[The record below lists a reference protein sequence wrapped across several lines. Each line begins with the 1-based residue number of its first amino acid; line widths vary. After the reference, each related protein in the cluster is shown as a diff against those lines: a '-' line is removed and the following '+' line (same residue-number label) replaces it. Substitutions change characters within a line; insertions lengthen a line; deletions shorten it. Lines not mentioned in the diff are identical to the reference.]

1 MNEQN
6 SDSVYKTPEAN
17 LFDEEVLPASLLN
30 STLTYTKLKLL
41 FWLSLLYLLA
51 TLPLVAISFMS
62 GVVPDNENY
71 RLATDIVSLIDNL
84 LYLYLLY
91 MFKLLLNHRLACH
104 SVDNY
109 IYAAM
114 ILSLMMSIL
123 SYVMPEE
130 VDSFGF
136 STLGFFVLMV
146 PLGIVNVL
154 YGIKLLKLQSYFNYL
169 RLYSW
174 STIIAGVFLASVV
187 LFLLAIPAVMVSSF
201 AMAMMF
207 HTTAKEL
214 KRHHAGER
222 LSPNE

>member
-6 SDSVYKTPEAN
+6 SDSAYKTPEAN
-17 LFDEEVLPASLLN
+17 LLEEEALPASLLN

-51 TLPLVAISFMS
+51 TLPMVAISFMS
-62 GVVPDNENY
+62 GVVPDNESY

-91 MFKLLLNHRLACH
+91 MFKLLLNYRLDCH

-109 IYAAM
+109 IYAAI
-114 ILSLMMSIL
+114 ILSLIMSVL
-123 SYVMPEE
+123 SYMMPEDME
-130 VDSFGF
+130 SLGISTMSFF
-136 STLGFFVLMV
+136 ALMV
-146 PLGIVNVL
+146 PLGIVNVI
-154 YGIKLLKLQSYFNYL
+154 YGIKLLKLQSYFSYL
-169 RLYSW
+169 MLYSW

-187 LFLLAIPAVMVSSF
+187 LFLLAIPAGMVSSF

-214 KRHHAGER
+214 KSYHTDNTAI
-222 LSPNE
+222 SK

>member
-17 LFDEEVLPASLLN
+17 LFEEEALPASLLS
-30 STLTYTKLKLL
+30 STLTYAKLKLL
-41 FWLSLLYLLA
+41 FWLSLLYFLA
-51 TLPLVAISFMS
+51 TPPLVVISFMS
-62 GVVPDNENY
+62 GVVPDSESY

-109 IYAAM
+109 IYAAI
-114 ILSLMMSIL
+114 ILSLIMSIL
-123 SYVMPEE
+123 SYAMPEE
-130 VDSFGF
+130 VDSFGV

-146 PLGIVNVL
+146 PLGVVNVL
-154 YGIKLLKLQSYFNYL
+154 YGIKLLKLQSYYNYL

-187 LFLLAIPAVMVSSF
+187 LFLLAIPAGMVSSF

-207 HTTAKEL
+207 YTTAKEL

>member
-1 MNEQN
+1 MNKHN

-17 LFDEEVLPASLLN
+17 LLEEEELPTSLLN
-30 STLTYTKLKLL
+30 SNLNYTKLILL

-51 TLPLVAISFMS
+51 TLPMVAISFMS
-62 GVVPDNENY
+62 GVVPDNESY

-91 MFKLLLNHRLACH
+91 MFKLLLNYRLACH

-109 IYAAM
+109 IYAAI
-114 ILSLMMSIL
+114 ILSLIMSVL
-123 SYVMPEE
+123 SYIMPEE
-130 VDSFGF
+130 VESLGF
-136 STLGFFVLMV
+136 STLGLFVLMV
-146 PLGIVNVL
+146 PLGVVNVI
-154 YGIKLLKLQSYFNYL
+154 YGIKLLKLQSYFSYL

-174 STIIAGVFLASVV
+174 STIIAGIFLASVV
-187 LFLLAIPAVMVSSF
+187 LFLFAIPAGMVSSF

-214 KRHHAGER
+214 KRYDAGE
-222 LSPNE
+222 NTTTY